1 MLKEEFL
8 QQLLSALYDREE
20 LNVYDYVTACF
31 TTESNEF
38 ANTKS
43 WCDQLVRDKLAV
55 YSDPLHT
62 VLNVTN
68 FGKFWMLKGGYESFL
83 EAGHHIKDHSKE
95 KVDPAVKPHQKEKDQ
110 LLEAR
115 LKLTHYRLAGFW
127 LTLVISSMGFF
138 LSLYNLYLIMQDRK

>member
-8 QQLLSALYDREE
+8 QQLLGALYDKEE
-20 LNVYDYVTACF
+20 LNVYDYATTFF
-31 TTESNEF
+31 TTQSNEF

-55 YSDPLHT
+55 YSDTLHT
-62 VLNVTN
+62 VLNITN
-68 FGKFWMLKGGYESFL
+68 FGKFWMIKGGYECYL
-83 EAGHHIKDHSKE
+83 EAGHHIKDHPKE
-95 KVDPAVKPHQKEKDQ
+95 KADPVAKPHQKEKDQ

-115 LKLTHYRLAGFW
+115 LKLTNYRLTGFW

-138 LSLYNLYLIMQDRK
+138 LSLYNLYLIMQGRK